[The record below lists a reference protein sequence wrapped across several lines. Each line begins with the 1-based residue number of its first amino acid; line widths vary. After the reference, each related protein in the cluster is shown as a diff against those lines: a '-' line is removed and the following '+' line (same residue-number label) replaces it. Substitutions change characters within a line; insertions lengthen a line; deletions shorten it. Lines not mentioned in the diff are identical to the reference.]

1 MPPGADPHSFELSA
15 AQMHGLLDA
24 DLVVANGLGLE
35 EGLADPLISAR
46 DAGVLVAEVGSE
58 LDPIPYGIEAG
69 DSAGDPDPHV
79 WTDPE
84 RMAEAAELV
93 GGWIAELP
101 GADPGVGA
109 SAAAYAAEVRA
120 VADQMAA
127 DLAVIPPQRRRLVTN
142 HHVFGYFAQAFDF
155 EVVGTV
161 IPSGATLASPSAADL
176 AELSTAIRAAGV
188 PAIFAD
194 SSQPTRLAEA
204 LAAEADLDIQVV
216 TLHTESLGP
225 PGSGADTYL
234 GMLRTNTALIRDA
247 LT

>member
-1 MPPGADPHSFELSA
+1 M
-15 AQMHGLLDA
+15 
-24 DLVVANGLGLE
+24 
-35 EGLADPLISAR
+35 
-46 DAGVLVAEVGSE
+46 
-58 LDPIPYGIEAG
+58 
-69 DSAGDPDPHV
+69 

-155 EVVGTV
+155 EVVGAV